1 MNDLR
6 ELYQQL
12 ILDHNQ
18 SPRNFKKLEDFD
30 FHKHGH
36 NPLCGDQLE
45 IFIKLKKDT
54 ITNLT
59 FIGSGCAISKASA
72 SIMTETLIG
81 KTISEANLVFNKF
94 REMAKSGEVSEELP
108 MKLKLG
114 VDIHLGQ
121 LNFLAGYSITK
132 FDTEFSIGGGLKYGR
147 FKIIYATRFGSQ
159 EIGEPKIFSIHYR
172 ML

>member
-30 FHKHGH
+30 FHKYGH

-81 KTISEANLVFNKF
+81 RTISEANLVFNKF

-108 MKLKLG
+108 MKLTVLSGIYKYPARVKCAL
-114 VDIHLGQ
+114 
-121 LNFLAGYSITK
+121 LAWHTMHQT
-132 FDTEFSIGGGLKYGR
+132 FDKTNTVIVNTEIKY
-147 FKIIYATRFGSQ
+147 K
-159 EIGEPKIFSIHYR
+159 
-172 ML
+172 

>member
-54 ITNLT
+54 ISNLT

-108 MKLKLG
+108 MKLTVLSGIYKYPARVKCAL
-114 VDIHLGQ
+114 
-121 LNFLAGYSITK
+121 LAWHTMHQTFYKTN
-132 FDTEFSIGGGLKYGR
+132 TEIVNTEIKY
-147 FKIIYATRFGSQ
+147 K
-159 EIGEPKIFSIHYR
+159 
-172 ML
+172 

>member
-108 MKLKLG
+108 MKLTVLSGIYKYPARVKCAL
-114 VDIHLGQ
+114 
-121 LNFLAGYSITK
+121 LAWHTMHQT
-132 FDTEFSIGGGLKYGR
+132 FDKTNTEIVNTEIKY
-147 FKIIYATRFGSQ
+147 K
-159 EIGEPKIFSIHYR
+159 
-172 ML
+172 

>member
-18 SPRNFKKLEDFD
+18 SPRNFKKLEDYD
-30 FHKHGH
+30 FHKQGH

-81 KTISEANLVFNKF
+81 RTISEANLVFNKF
-94 REMAKSGEVSEELP
+94 REMAKSGEVAEELP
-108 MKLKLG
+108 MKLTVLSGIYKYPARVKCAL
-114 VDIHLGQ
+114 
-121 LNFLAGYSITK
+121 LAWHTMHQTFNK
-132 FDTEFSIGGGLKYGR
+132 TNTEIVNTEIKY
-147 FKIIYATRFGSQ
+147 K
-159 EIGEPKIFSIHYR
+159 
-172 ML
+172 

>member
-108 MKLKLG
+108 MKLTVLSGIYKYPARVKCAL
-114 VDIHLGQ
+114 
-121 LNFLAGYSITK
+121 LAWHTMHQTFYKTN
-132 FDTEFSIGGGLKYGR
+132 TEIVNTEIKY
-147 FKIIYATRFGSQ
+147 K
-159 EIGEPKIFSIHYR
+159 
-172 ML
+172 